1 MSGTTH
7 PVWGALPWHAD
18 GSAVYTRN
26 GDVVAEVA
34 YQAGGD
40 PAASMAREQSIAR
53 LLAAAPALAEAL
65 RAILELD
72 DGDNPA
78 LWPLAEEFDN
88 ARAAMALI
96 ESPPAV
102 EVIEGEHF
110 DIGGAA

>member
-1 MSGTTH
+1 MSGTLH
-7 PVWGALPWHAD
+7 PIFGALPWHAD
-18 GSAVYTRN
+18 GYAVYTRN
-26 GDVVAEVA
+26 GDVVAEIE
-34 YQAGGD
+34 YQAGCD
-40 PAASMAREQSIAR
+40 PAASMAREHAIAR
-53 LLAAAPALAEAL
+53 LIAAAPALAEAL

-102 EVIEGEHF
+102 EVNEGDHI